1 MTTTKTI
8 LNNIKQRAMDAALAP
23 VIEKFNQDLST
34 GGVKHDIG
42 KPRYELIAP
51 EFLHGL
57 AEILTFGAE
66 KYDDR
71 NWEKGMAWG
80 RPFGALQRHL
90 WAWWNGEEI
99 DAETGKSHLHHAA
112 CCLMFLSAYEA
123 RGIGVDDRKLRGDP
137 EAHRAIEF
145 VKNIPVLDTPLTRK
159 MQAENRIVEE
169 PELPW
174 PDDITP
180 TTFKHLV
187 LRLDTNDETAAKA
200 YNDGTL
206 RQHYHALKKRKIYLA
221 GPMRNI
227 PHFNFP
233 AFHQATEKLRALGFY
248 VFNPAE
254 ADVNRQNDDAFVALN
269 TTGDLDKAAE
279 RGFDLRSA
287 LAEDTAF
294 ISKEA
299 DLIAMLPGWERSKGA
314 IAEKA
319 LATALGLDVIYLN
332 GEYPNFGN

>member
-1 MTTTKTI
+1 MTITKEQAQT
-8 LNNIKQRAMDAALAP
+8 AVDAPA
-23 VIEKFNQDLST
+23 KFNQDLST

-57 AEILTFGAE
+57 AEILEFGAR

-123 RGIGVDDRKLRGDP
+123 RGIGEDNRKLEQSPPLMDYDQ
-137 EAHRAIEF
+137 
-145 VKNIPVLDTPLTRK
+145 VMKVSVLDTPLMRK
-159 MQAENRIVEE
+159 LQAENRIIEE

-174 PDDITP
+174 PDDDRP
-180 TTFKHLV
+180 ATFKHLV

-200 YNDGTL
+200 YNYGTL

-233 AFHQATEKLRALGFY
+233 AFHQATEKLRALGFF

-254 ADVNRQNDDAFVALN
+254 ADINRQNDADFVVLN
-269 TTGDLDKAAE
+269 TTGDLDKAIE
-279 RGFDLRSA
+279 EGFDLRSA

>member
-1 MTTTKTI
+1 MNDNT
-8 LNNIKQRAMDAALAP
+8 P
-23 VIEKFNQDLST
+23 KFNQDLSA

-57 AEILTFGAE
+57 AKILTFGAE

-123 RGIGVDDRKLRGDP
+123 RNIGLDDRKLLPKPFCSPDLF
-137 EAHRAIEF
+137 EN
-145 VKNIPVLDTPLTRK
+145 VTLTRK
-159 MQAENRIVEE
+159 LQAENRIMEE

-174 PDDITP
+174 QDEADAINISA
-180 TTFKHLV
+180 FKHLV
-187 LRLDTNDETAAKA
+187 LRLDTDDDMAVQA
-200 YNDGTL
+200 YHDGKL
-206 RQHYHALKKRKIYLA
+206 LPHYRVLKKNKIYLA

-233 AFHQATEKLRALGFY
+233 AFHQATEKLRALGFF

-254 ADVNRQNDDAFVALN
+254 ADINHQNDADFVVLN
-269 TTGDLDKAAE
+269 TTGDLDKAIE
-279 RGFDLRSA
+279 EGFDLRSA
-287 LAEDTAF
+287 LVEDTAF